1 VCVTSTLTPTDN
13 WPGRRKGVRRRAEAI
28 SIRAIIRAV
37 AKTAGKESVGERGRE
52 DARSVGETMRE
63 AVAVVLG

>member
-1 VCVTSTLTPTDN
+1 
-13 WPGRRKGVRRRAEAI
+13 VRMRAEAI
-28 SIRAIIRAV
+28 SIRAIMRAV

-52 DARSVGETMRE
+52 DARSVMVTVRE

>member
-1 VCVTSTLTPTDN
+1 MQ
-13 WPGRRKGVRRRAEAI
+13 
-28 SIRAIIRAV
+28 AV

-63 AVAVVLG
+63 AVAVVLGWSSVGEDVFE